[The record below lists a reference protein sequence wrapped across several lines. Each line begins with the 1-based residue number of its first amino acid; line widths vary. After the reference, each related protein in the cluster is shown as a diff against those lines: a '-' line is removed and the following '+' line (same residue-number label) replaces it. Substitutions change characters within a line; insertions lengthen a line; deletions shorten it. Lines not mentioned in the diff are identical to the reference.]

1 MKCQT
6 IDLLPSILPIR
17 AIVFSFSP
25 SHDTKIFGANPMQA
39 SQPGIETTGE
49 TTSAEAQR
57 HLAAPV
63 REANRLL
70 PIDAMRGLAILGILA
85 MNIQYFS
92 QVSAAYLNPA
102 LSGPLTGADYWIWLI
117 NHELFDEKM
126 MGIFSMLYGAG
137 IVLLC
142 TNIES
147 RGVRPL
153 GIFVRRSLWLM
164 LFGILHAYLIWSG
177 DILFSYAVCGLLVYP
192 MRKWSAKRL
201 LVAGVLALGMSSV
214 LFFGYLQALHTWP
227 AAQVQETE
235 RQLWRPSQQEIAAE
249 VDAYRGGWKQQMT
262 ARVPDAE
269 LLEGQGLLFLTLW
282 RAGGLML
289 IGMACYKFGLLTG
302 SLSIA
307 QYRRSGIEAFLIGI
321 AVVSY
326 GVHRDFAAHWGF
338 PYAFFIGS
346 QFNYWGSLAI
356 VWSWICLVQI
366 ACKTPAMR
374 PVTTRFAK
382 VGRMAFSNY
391 ILETLICT
399 TIFYGHGFG
408 MFGRFNRA
416 QGLAVVFATWIFL
429 FVFAQVWLRYFY
441 SGPLEWAWRSLT
453 YWRLQPFKRVA
464 ATT

>member
-1 MKCQT
+1 
-6 IDLLPSILPIR
+6 
-17 AIVFSFSP
+17 
-25 SHDTKIFGANPMQA
+25 MQA
-39 SQPGIETTGE
+39 SQPGTETIAVE
-49 TTSAEAQR
+49 TQPNVAV
-57 HLAAPV
+57 PV

-92 QVSAAYLNPA
+92 QISAAYLNPT
-102 LSGPLTGADYWIWLI
+102 LTGPLTGADYWIWLI

-126 MGIFSMLYGAG
+126 MGIFSILYGAG

-142 TNIES
+142 ANLES
-147 RGVRPL
+147 RAIRPL
-153 GIFVRRSLWLM
+153 SIFIRRSLWLM
-164 LFGILHAYLIWSG
+164 LFGVLHAYLIWSG

-192 MRKWSAKRL
+192 MRKWPARRL
-201 LVAGVLALGMSSV
+201 LIAGFLTLGMSSA

-227 AAQVQETE
+227 PALVQETE
-235 RQLWRPSQQEIAAE
+235 QQLWRPTQTQISAEAA
-249 VDAYRGGWKQQMT
+249 AYSGSWKKQMT

-302 SLSIA
+302 KLSIE
-307 QYRRSGIEAFLIGI
+307 QYRQSGIAAFILGI

-326 GVHRDFAAHWGF
+326 GVHQDFAHHWGF
-338 PYAFFIGS
+338 PYAFFVGS
-346 QFNYWGSLAI
+346 QFNYWGSLAVI
-356 VWSWICLVQI
+356 WAWISLVQI
-366 ACKTPAMR
+366 ACKTPAML
-374 PVTTRFAK
+374 PIAARFAK

-416 QGLAVVFATWIFL
+416 EGMVVVFATWAFL
-429 FVFAQVWLRYFY
+429 FLFAQIWLRYFY
-441 SGPLEWAWRSLT
+441 SGPLEWVWRSLT
-453 YWRLQPFKRVA
+453 YWRLQPLKRA
-464 ATT
+464 AGTR